1 MLFIYNLIKVFIY
14 ALQKTKDA
22 KHHETVVEFDWP
34 TMRDACM
41 TSALLF
47 MQHMYQMIC
56 ENENVQ
62 QTRTIKDVHKMFTCT
77 RERMH
82 EVCVRV
88 VC

>member
-1 MLFIYNLIKVFIY
+1 
-14 ALQKTKDA
+14 
-22 KHHETVVEFDWP
+22 
-34 TMRDACM
+34 MRDACM

-62 QTRTIKDVHKMFTCT
+62 QTRTIKDVHKMFTST

-82 EVCVRV
+82 EVSVRDVRV
-88 VC
+88 VLIYFCVYSFVRFYVLRL